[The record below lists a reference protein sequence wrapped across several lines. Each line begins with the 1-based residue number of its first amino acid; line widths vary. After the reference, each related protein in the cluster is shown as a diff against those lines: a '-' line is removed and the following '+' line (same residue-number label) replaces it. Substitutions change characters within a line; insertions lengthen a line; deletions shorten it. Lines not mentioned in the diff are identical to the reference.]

1 MPNFVESLLCSRLF
15 HFIFVCFFAVICWCL
30 LCVNENI
37 ILNFPPHRFSLKAPY
52 RFSPLQ
58 KLLPSP
64 QCEIS
69 HLIAIS
75 RHTSRFPTAKNIELF
90 SDFQSKLSNTSFSPS
105 YWWLQS
111 WTSNF
116 SLDTAGEL
124 SNAGVMEAISIGE
137 RYRRRYV
144 GFFDTYS
151 PNLFQVNSTYK
162 NRTFET
168 AQAFM
173 TGVFGERY
181 KSEFEIT
188 RNPVD
193 DTLLRFFDD
202 CPKYERNKE
211 EKVSPI
217 LEEMNTRS
225 EFVELVE
232 RVNARLGTDLLDWTD
247 INTLWKICS
256 MEYITTQSTLVCSVF
271 SDQDS
276 QLMEYFH
283 DHRAYLTKSSGFSI
297 NVKMSC
303 SLLKHIV
310 AQLKLAA
317 HGDGKKAHLYFA
329 HSETLIPLLALLNIS
344 THSLVYGNEYKL
356 ADRGYMYGLL
366 VPMGA
371 NLAFNLIRCVHGDLL
386 LTIELNEELVLFGKD
401 LKKSVLLSE
410 FFELSNSLISDCD
423 PESFCSIPVSD

>member
-1 MPNFVESLLCSRLF
+1 M
-15 HFIFVCFFAVICWCL
+15 
-30 LCVNENI
+30 NENYV
-37 ILNFPPHRFSLKAPY
+37 LNFPPHRFSLKAPY

-58 KLLPSP
+58 KLLPSSE
-64 QCEIS
+64 CEIS
-69 HLIAIS
+69 HLIVIS
-75 RHTSRFPTAKNIELF
+75 RHTSRFPTAKNVELF
-90 SDFQSKLSNTSFSPS
+90 SDFQSKLSNISFSPS
-105 YWWLQS
+105 YRWLQS
-111 WTSNF
+111 WTNNF

-124 SNAGVMEAISIGE
+124 SNAGEKEAISIGE

-144 GFFDTYS
+144 GFFDRYS
-151 PNLFQVNSTYK
+151 SDLFQVNSTFK
-162 NRTFET
+162 NRAFET

-173 TGVFGERY
+173 TGVFGQRY
-181 KSEFEIT
+181 KDKFEIT

-193 DTLLRFFDD
+193 DGLLRFFDD
-202 CPKYERNKE
+202 CPKYERNKKE
-211 EKVSPI
+211 EVNPI

-232 RVNARLGTDLLDWTD
+232 RVSARLGTDLFDWTD
-247 INTLWKICS
+247 INTLWKICT
-256 MEYITTQSTLVCSVF
+256 MEYIVTQSTLMCSVF

-283 DHRAYLTKSSGFSI
+283 DHRAYLTKSSGYSI

-310 AQLKLAA
+310 AKLKQAT

-329 HSETLIPLLALLNIS
+329 HAETLIPLLALLNIT
-344 THSLVYGNEYKL
+344 THSLVYGNEYTL
-356 ADRGYMYGLL
+356 AGVGYMYGLL

-371 NLAFNLIRCVHGDLL
+371 NLAFNLIRCVDGDLL

-401 LKKSVLLSE
+401 SKKSVLLSE
-410 FFELSNSLISDCD
+410 FLELSDSLIYDCD
-423 PESFCSIPVSD
+423 PKSFCSIPVSG

>member
-1 MPNFVESLLCSRLF
+1 M
-15 HFIFVCFFAVICWCL
+15 
-30 LCVNENI
+30 NENNV
-37 ILNFPPHRFSLKAPY
+37 LDFPTHRFSLKSPY

-69 HLIAIS
+69 YLIAIS
-75 RHTSRFPTAKNIELF
+75 RHTSRFPTAKNIKLF
-90 SDFQSKLSNTSFSPS
+90 SDFQFKLSNISFSPS
-105 YWWLQS
+105 YSWLQN
-111 WTSNF
+111 WTCDF

-124 SNAGVMEAISIGE
+124 SSAGEIEAISIGE

-144 GFFDTYS
+144 GFFDRYS
-151 PNLFQVNSTYK
+151 PDLFQVNSTFK

-173 TGVFGERY
+173 TGVFGQRY
-181 KSEFEIT
+181 RNQFEIT

-193 DTLLRFFDD
+193 DSLLRFFDD
-202 CPKYERNKE
+202 CPKYKQNKE
-211 EKVSPI
+211 EKAGPI
-217 LEEMNTRS
+217 LEGMNTRT

-232 RVNARLGTDLLDWTD
+232 RVNARVGTDLLDWTD

-256 MEYITTQSTLVCSVF
+256 MEYIVTQSTLMCSLF

-283 DHRAYLTKSSGFSI
+283 DYRAYLTKSSGYSI

-317 HGDGKKAHLYFA
+317 NGDGKKAHLYFA
-329 HSETLIPLLALLNIS
+329 HAETLIPLLALLNIS

-371 NLAFNLIRCVHGDLL
+371 NLAFNLIRCVNGDLL

-401 LKKSVLLSE
+401 SKKSVLL
-410 FFELSNSLISDCD
+410 F
-423 PESFCSIPVSD
+423 

>member
-1 MPNFVESLLCSRLF
+1 M
-15 HFIFVCFFAVICWCL
+15 
-30 LCVNENI
+30 
-37 ILNFPPHRFSLKAPY
+37 
-52 RFSPLQ
+52 
-58 KLLPSP
+58 
-64 QCEIS
+64 
-69 HLIAIS
+69 
-75 RHTSRFPTAKNIELF
+75 
-90 SDFQSKLSNTSFSPS
+90 
-105 YWWLQS
+105 
-111 WTSNF
+111 
-116 SLDTAGEL
+116 
-124 SNAGVMEAISIGE
+124 
-137 RYRRRYV
+137 
-144 GFFDTYS
+144 
-151 PNLFQVNSTYK
+151 
-162 NRTFET
+162 
-168 AQAFM
+168 
-173 TGVFGERY
+173 
-181 KSEFEIT
+181 
-188 RNPVD
+188 
-193 DTLLRFFDD
+193 
-202 CPKYERNKE
+202 
-211 EKVSPI
+211 
-217 LEEMNTRS
+217 
-225 EFVELVE
+225 ELVE

-366 VPMGA
+366 VPISVSA

-386 LTIELNEELVLFGKD
+386 LTINELNEELVLFGKD
-401 LKKSVLLSE
+401 LKKSVFS
-410 FFELSNSLISDCD
+410 
-423 PESFCSIPVSD
+423 